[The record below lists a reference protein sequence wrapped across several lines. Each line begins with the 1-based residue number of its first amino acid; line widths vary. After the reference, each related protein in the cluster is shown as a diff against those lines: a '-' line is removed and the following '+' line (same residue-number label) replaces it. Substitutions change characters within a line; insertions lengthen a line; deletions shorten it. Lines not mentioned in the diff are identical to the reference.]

1 MLSDT
6 TSFKVLFVE
15 EEETDFLDT
24 IMSLVNEAMSEV
36 VHVQSPQ
43 QALLC
48 LYRKNYN
55 IVLLDLPDANSCA
68 DN

>member
-1 MLSDT
+1 M
-6 TSFKVLFVE
+6 
-15 EEETDFLDT
+15 DFLDT
-24 IMSLVNEAMSEV
+24 IMSLANEAICKV
-36 VHVQSPQ
+36 VHVRSPQ

-55 IVLLDLPDANSCA
+55 IVLLDLPDTNSCA